1 MVTTPGIA
9 RSADR
14 IRDAEAELKRELKH
28 RRDRLQYRTR
38 RGLVWVDRE
47 VREAHRR
54 LRQSIPAY
62 VLKGSILS
70 LLTAPVIDSFRS
82 LP

>member
-28 RRDRLQYRTR
+28 RRDRLQYRAR
-38 RGLVWVDRE
+38 RGRVWVDRE

-62 VLKGSILS
+62 VLKGSILG